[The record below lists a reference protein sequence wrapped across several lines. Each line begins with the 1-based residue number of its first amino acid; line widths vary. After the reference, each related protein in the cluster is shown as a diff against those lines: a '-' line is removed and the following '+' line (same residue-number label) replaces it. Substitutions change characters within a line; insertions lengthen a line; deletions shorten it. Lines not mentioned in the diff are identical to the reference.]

1 MGQAKQ
7 RGTKDERVGK
17 AKTSTMGDS
26 PITKVYDVIFGL
38 VDMLYT
44 KTGGINH
51 ELIGFDLKNGEV
63 AGANTLLI
71 TKENINHIPERVG
84 QMLNKFPVVAHIC
97 EAWEAPSADVLAVE
111 HPERKDVIAIVI
123 YTESSAFTASCEVNP
138 KNQTV
143 KKGELHETVS
153 LQGRMAHQ
161 LPQKH

>member
-51 ELIGFDLKNGEV
+51 ELIGFDLK
-63 AGANTLLI
+63 
-71 TKENINHIPERVG
+71 IPKPTRYLVRRG
-84 QMLNKFPVVAHIC
+84 FGFTF
-97 EAWEAPSADVLAVE
+97 W
-111 HPERKDVIAIVI
+111 VIIDNFCTPFLK
-123 YTESSAFTASCEVNP
+123 YC
-138 KNQTV
+138 
-143 KKGELHETVS
+143 
-153 LQGRMAHQ
+153 
-161 LPQKH
+161 